1 MLDRMLNKCDNS
13 TITVWRLALARDPI
27 ARQHRGSPR
36 PTTADLAAARHRA
49 ALRGRVEI
57 CAALRRKSASSATSG
72 ALAAAL
78 RLGEEAAAE
87 LALIRDTVRLRRHD
101 SALLADDR
109 EAGFA
114 AMIGQLAQVY
124 ANGRA
129 LDLFT
134 ASPADL
140 LACCLARAGLVPIPE
155 AAKGVARPAVSR

>member
-1 MLDRMLNKCDNS
+1 M
-13 TITVWRLALARDPI
+13 ARDPI

-57 CAALRRKSASSATSG
+57 CAALRRKSASSATFATSG